1 MADFGEIMRRF
12 DESAAK
18 DIISK
23 DIPSEDAELITEWF
37 SQFSGVHALYSLFY
51 STDNSNLKGYISA
64 IINTLY
70 SLYTLNNEIELE
82 KTLGGNSE

>member
-51 STDNSNLKGYISA
+51 STDNSNLRGYISA
-64 IINTLY
+64 VINTLY
-70 SLYTLNNEIELE
+70 NLYTLNNEIELE
-82 KTLGGNSE
+82 KTLGENSE